1 MSHSSSSNLVGLLS
15 AIAAIATDVPTMIR
29 PNPGE
34 SSPVMIGAF
43 VWNSSVQEDSS
54 IGNST
59 FDSSPS
65 LIAKCAGLP
74 CWTRPKFDVVLSPL
88 IFI

>member
-1 MSHSSSSNLVGLLS
+1 MNHSSSSNLVGLLS

-34 SSPVMIGAF
+34 SSPFMIGSFA
-43 VWNSSVQEDSS
+43 WNSSDHEDSS

-59 FDSSPS
+59 LESSPN
-65 LIAKCAGLP
+65 LIAKCAGFLEQ
-74 CWTRPKFDVVLSPL
+74 FQE
-88 IFI
+88 